1 MQVVK
6 HRDAIANIVEPM
18 ERQGHTYS
26 THNNIHIILILLTL
40 ITNIQPLMYKARP
53 LCQHECTSL
62 KLYLQQLLQHIIQSF
77 PNQSLTP
84 KLHMATHHIPQFL
97 DKYHTVGMFGEHASE
112 SIHHVVNQ
120 LHENYQHMPCKKQK
134 HIRIKHILN
143 KQHQL
148 SHGARLGE

>member
-1 MQVVK
+1 MCLQ
-6 HRDAIANIVEPM
+6 
-18 ERQGHTYS
+18 S
-26 THNNIHIILILLTL
+26 TSILVHSCSTLSQIHIRLAHIPLVVYIAIRL
-40 ITNIQPLMYKARP
+40 ITYKARP

-148 SHGARLGE
+148 SHGTRLCE